1 MSMTAATEVSPTLC
15 CSFCGKPAPEVSKLI
30 AGPGVYICNVC
41 VDLCNNILAAT
52 DSPPQPEI
60 PAWERM
66 TNEEILE
73 LLPRIA
79 TAGDQVEA
87 SLQQWVMRLRQ
98 RGVTWAKIGGALGMA
113 RQSAWE
119 RFSGEE

>member
-1 MSMTAATEVSPTLC
+1 MTMATEGRPALC
-15 CSFCGKPAPEVSKLI
+15 CSFCGQPESEVSKLI
-30 AGPGVYICNVC
+30 AGPGVYICDVC
-41 VDLCNNILAAT
+41 VDLCNNILGAA

-60 PAWERM
+60 PAWQHM
-66 TNEEILE
+66 TDEEILE

-79 TAGDQVEA
+79 TAGAQVEA
-87 SLQQWVMRLRQ
+87 SLQQWVTRLRQ
-98 RGVTWAKIGGALGMA
+98 RGITWAKIGTALSMA